1 MPELPDLQ
9 VFSKN
14 LLKDLKGKELNKIE
28 VVESKKI
35 TASEKSIDE
44 ALAGKHLKDVYRLGK
59 ELYFDFG
66 KDALVSMHLMLN
78 GKLIL
83 QKDEDLPKYT
93 IVAFV
98 FKDGTQLAM
107 TDFQKMAKIALNPEG
122 NDTVDALSDDLTAEW
137 LEGKLAKS
145 RSVIKSFI
153 IDQKMI
159 GGIGNAYADE
169 ILWEAKISPKSI
181 SSKIP
186 KAEVTKLA
194 KAIKHVLTDAE
205 KQILKSHPDI
215 ISGEIRDFMS
225 VHHSKR
231 KTSPTGG
238 EIINEKIGGKS
249 TYYTDEQELFS

>member
-14 LLKDLKGKELNKIE
+14 LLKNLKGKELEKVE
-28 VVESKKI
+28 VVEGKKI
-35 TASEKSIDE
+35 DAGEK
-44 ALAGKHLKDVYRLGK
+44 ALNDGLSGKHLKDVYRLGK

-83 QKDEDLPKYT
+83 QENEELPKYT

-107 TDFQKMAKIALNPEG
+107 TDFQKMAKISLNPES
-122 NDTVDALSDDLTAEW
+122 NDTVDALSDSLTADW

-186 KAEVTKLA
+186 KAEVGKLA

-231 KTSPTGG
+231 KTSPTGA
-238 EIINEKIGGKS
+238 EIIQEKIGGKS
-249 TYYTDEQELFS
+249 TYYTDEQELYS